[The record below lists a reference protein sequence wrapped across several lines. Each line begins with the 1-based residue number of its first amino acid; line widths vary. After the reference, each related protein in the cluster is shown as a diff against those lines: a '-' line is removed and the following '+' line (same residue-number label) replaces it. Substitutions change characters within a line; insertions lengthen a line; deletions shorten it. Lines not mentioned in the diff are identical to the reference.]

1 MRVGKTWG
9 WSAWR
14 YCIELVTFLKNVLRP
29 HRTLIKA
36 SDLASQIAVSN
47 SPYDRSISSFRVSQ
61 LQGLGSPFSV
71 TLPPSLSVPRD
82 PWLQLSL
89 LYAIPPF
96 WHREGVPRV
105 PPDHNPPPAC
115 LNLSNAQDH
124 IQARESNQGRFLR
137 ATKNCMIHTG
147 ALGEQSVG
155 LLCQFLLKLPIKNWL
170 NNLKK
175 NRCSSVNTKASN
187 CYLEGSICTNT
198 SWDKTS
204 P

>member
-1 MRVGKTWG
+1 MSSSIPFLRVTIDSLHMANANSGLTQFKELHIMRVGKTWG

-82 PWLQLSL
+82 PWLQLPL
-89 LYAIPPF
+89 LCVIPPF

-105 PPDHNPPPAC
+105 APDHNPPQPV
-115 LNLSNAQDH
+115 LTWVMPKTTYRPGSPTREDFWEQQKTVWS
-124 IQARESNQGRFLR
+124 IQVPWESNQ
-137 ATKNCMIHTG
+137 
-147 ALGEQSVG
+147 SV
-155 LLCQFLLKLPIKNWL
+155 
-170 NNLKK
+170 
-175 NRCSSVNTKASN
+175 CSVSS
-187 CYLEGSICTNT
+187 S
-198 SWDKTS
+198 
-204 P
+204 

>member
-1 MRVGKTWG
+1 MSSSIPFLRVTIDSLHMANANSGLTQFKELHIMRVGKTWG

-14 YCIELVTFLKNVLRP
+14 YCIELATFLKNVLRT

-82 PWLQLSL
+82 PWLQLPL
-89 LYAIPPF
+89 LYVIPPF

-105 PPDHNPPPAC
+105 APDHNPPQPV
-115 LNLSNAQDH
+115 LTWVMPKTTYRPGSPTREDFWEQQKTVWS
-124 IQARESNQGRFLR
+124 IQVPWESNQ
-137 ATKNCMIHTG
+137 
-147 ALGEQSVG
+147 SV
-155 LLCQFLLKLPIKNWL
+155 
-170 NNLKK
+170 
-175 NRCSSVNTKASN
+175 CSVSS
-187 CYLEGSICTNT
+187 S
-198 SWDKTS
+198 
-204 P
+204 